1 MGPSAKIMPHQPNLF
16 SPEPGS
22 FDSGQTTRDPGALDS
37 ASLDPGRLDQARLA
51 GATDSSRG
59 VAGKESFPWLER
71 IELLV
76 RVIVRL
82 YLGLLI
88 IVLPWMRFWTEN
100 GLFTYSRGTALLA
113 ASGFVRGVVS
123 GLGVLN
129 VALACH
135 EMFSDTRKQ

>member
-1 MGPSAKIMPHQPNLF
+1 MPHQPNLF

-22 FDSGQTTRDPGALDS
+22 LEPRSLKQGGSAREPGALDPGS
-37 ASLDPGRLDQARLA
+37 RDPGRRDPADFAPAR
-51 GATDSSRG
+51 GG
-59 VAGKESFPWLER
+59 AGKQPSPWLER

-88 IVLPWMRFWTEN
+88 IVLPWMRFWTDN

-113 ASGFVRGVVS
+113 ASGFVRGMVS
-123 GLGVLN
+123 GLGMLN
-129 VALACH
+129 VALAIH
-135 EMFSDTRKQ
+135 ELFSAPHKQ

>member
-1 MGPSAKIMPHQPNLF
+1 MPHQPNLF

-22 FDSGQTTRDPGALDS
+22 LEPRSLKQGGSAREPGALDPGS
-37 ASLDPGRLDQARLA
+37 RDSGRRDPADFAPAR
-51 GATDSSRG
+51 GG
-59 VAGKESFPWLER
+59 AGKQPSPWLER

-88 IVLPWMRFWTEN
+88 IVLPWMRFWTDN

-113 ASGFVRGVVS
+113 ASGFVRGMVS
-123 GLGVLN
+123 GLGMLN
-129 VALACH
+129 VALAIH
-135 EMFSDTRKQ
+135 ELFSAPHKQ

>member
-1 MGPSAKIMPHQPNLF
+1 MPHQPNLF

-22 FDSGQTTRDPGALDS
+22 LKPGSLKPGQSAREPGSVDPS
-37 ASLDPGRLDQARLA
+37 RVDPARLVGSDA
-51 GATDSSRG
+51 QRG
-59 VAGKESFPWLER
+59 VAGKQPSAWLER
-71 IELLV
+71 LELMV

-100 GLFTYSRGTALLA
+100 GLFTYSRGTAILA

-123 GLGVLN
+123 GLGLLN

-135 EMFSDTRKQ
+135 ELFTDPRKQ